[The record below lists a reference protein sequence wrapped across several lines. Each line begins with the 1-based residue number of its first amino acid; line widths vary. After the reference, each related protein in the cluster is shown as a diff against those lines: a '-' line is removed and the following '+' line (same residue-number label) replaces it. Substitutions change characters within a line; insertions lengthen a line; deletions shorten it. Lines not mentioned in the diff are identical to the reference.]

1 MDDVD
6 PALGFAMMRVKQST
20 HSIRELPLSA
30 HTTIGELD
38 VKIRWTRCLSR
49 NAHSPA
55 SQLFTSPSRSSP
67 PRLLYTVYVTCIT
80 EGPVRTGDHWNG
92 KRVVDSISSM
102 LLSTVD
108 NITVMNFSTWMFRC
122 SDYMYLIQ
130 DHKSK
135 HVQ

>member
-1 MDDVD
+1 MYAQDLETRGDTQLLSKGCSHLRVDLDD
-6 PALGFAMMRVKQST
+6 ATAT
-20 HSIRELPLSA
+20 
-30 HTTIGELD
+30 
-38 VKIRWTRCLSR
+38 
-49 NAHSPA
+49 
-55 SQLFTSPSRSSP
+55 P
-67 PRLLYTVYVTCIT
+67 PVHKLYVTCIT
-80 EGPVRTGDHWNG
+80 EGPVRTGDNWNG